1 MSRAGGP
8 LKVTKVTH
16 SCVFLGPFWRIFGT
30 FGGANCEPVR
40 VCAKKRSVFRTM
52 SAKRRVCRDNR
63 VPSDIRLRNSHVDF
77 TTARSL

>member
-16 SCVFLGPFWRIFGT
+16 SCVFLGPLWRISAIFV
-30 FGGANCEPVR
+30 GANCEPVR
-40 VCAKKRSVFRTM
+40 ACVKKRSVFRTM

-63 VPSDIRLRNSHVDF
+63 EPSEIQLRNSHAHF

>member
-16 SCVFLGPFWRIFGT
+16 SGVFLGPLWRISAIFV
-30 FGGANCEPVR
+30 GANCEPVR
-40 VCAKKRSVFRTM
+40 VFAKNRSVFRTM
-52 SAKRRVCRDNR
+52 SAKRRVCRAFR
-63 VPSDIRLRNSHVDF
+63 EPSEIQLRNRHVDF